1 MTEGP
6 SPLFSEDELRVSP
19 RLQSH
24 ASGVLLGIT
33 QIVNGLD
40 SPVSHTSKPCA
51 VIRIAGLELQC
62 SVRGLRREEL
72 IKNTRDLAL

>member
-1 MTEGP
+1 MY
-6 SPLFSEDELRVSP
+6 SEEELRVSP

-40 SPVSHTSKPCA
+40 SPVSHTSKFKYA
-51 VIRIAGLELQC
+51 VIRIALFELQC
-62 SVRGLRREEL
+62 SVRGKRREQ
-72 IKNTRDLAL
+72 ISSRN